1 MAANGK
7 RHKQPDRMR
16 ELRLRV
22 AVEHPGW
29 SDERIRAELIRA
41 QLGAGDYAKIRA
53 RGRRA

>member
-7 RHKQPDRMR
+7 RRQPDRMR

-22 AVEHPGW
+22 AVDHPGW
-29 SDERIRAELIRA
+29 SNERVSAELIRA

-53 RGRRA
+53 RRSRP